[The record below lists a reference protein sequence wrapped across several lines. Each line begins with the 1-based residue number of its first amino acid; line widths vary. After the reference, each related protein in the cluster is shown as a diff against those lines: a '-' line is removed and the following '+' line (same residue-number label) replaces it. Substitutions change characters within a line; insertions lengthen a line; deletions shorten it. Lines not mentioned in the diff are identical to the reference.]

1 MASLPKRRAIALVMA
16 ILTSMANV
24 AFARENLENI
34 TDHRG
39 DSQNRGLPQM
49 DVRTAGRST
58 AVDPCVSHH
67 ACAHAHAH
75 ALMGGQ
81 IGRAAVHEKD
91 RSYDT
96 SHDDM
101 PVFDTKWSF
110 SEAPRSAGGPTI
122 MPSLEEDGR
131 LPRGAPDQAYAASP
145 RPLCCTHWKQQ
156 SGKSYHH
163 VQLPTAG
170 CGAAPT
176 PASRAVDT
184 SSTSRAA
191 TRWRIAVSRAQFR
204 ISNSIISTTPFWART
219 SKPSL

>member
-1 MASLPKRRAIALVMA
+1 MASLPKRPIALVMA

-170 CGAAPT
+170 CRAPLPLLPSAGGSRKHT
-176 PASRAVDT
+176 RRLQEPPTVAS
-184 SSTSRAA
+184 
-191 TRWRIAVSRAQFR
+191 
-204 ISNSIISTTPFWART
+204 
-219 SKPSL
+219 SKPANKSQDTRTMQRAHHT

>member
-1 MASLPKRRAIALVMA
+1 MASLPKRPIALVMA

-81 IGRAAVHEKD
+81 IGRAAVHKKD
-91 RSYDT
+91 RC
-96 SHDDM
+96 
-101 PVFDTKWSF
+101 PN
-110 SEAPRSAGGPTI
+110 
-122 MPSLEEDGR
+122 
-131 LPRGAPDQAYAASP
+131 
-145 RPLCCTHWKQQ
+145 
-156 SGKSYHH
+156 
-163 VQLPTAG
+163 
-170 CGAAPT
+170 
-176 PASRAVDT
+176 T
-184 SSTSRAA
+184 SSDDVLRAHF
-191 TRWRIAVSRAQFR
+191 VFG
-204 ISNSIISTTPFWART
+204 ISMPA
-219 SKPSL
+219 